1 MYKSIQ
7 GVQGN
12 GQTGYAHVFTST
24 YQYSTSSG
32 LNAPL
37 VPSPLHKCDT
47 AIVGKEC
54 TVFSTLTNPQ
64 VCFGTPK
71 QQNLNESL
79 IRLNFLA
86 ENSIGMTWSPVCSS
100 NKLDSVVAESEE
112 DDDDGDG
119 DDDDDV
125 GYYELVSREPLY
137 TEEEWNTVVCK

>member
-24 YQYSTSSG
+24 YHYSTSSG

-47 AIVGKEC
+47 AIVGKE
-54 TVFSTLTNPQ
+54 TLPKTEIY
-64 VCFGTPK
+64 FGTPE

-112 DDDDGDG
+112 DDDDDDN
-119 DDDDDV
+119 DDDNDV
-125 GYYELVSREPLY
+125 GYYESANLEPLY